1 MFLSFS
7 ALVTDGWSF
16 SVLLERLF
24 VIYSN
29 LLNDVQ
35 TEVHAD
41 NLLAAFPLMV
51 NNAANAI
58 PQKDPA
64 HNAVTSYTFMLSR
77 QESDRIQNRANLS
90 RMTQSQY
97 FEKAVTSLAERFSAS
112 RVLIYESGRDIDID
126 VSTTVGPFSHL
137 RQIIA
142 SEINNHL
149 PNDFYYVY
157 ENYPRESED
166 RLRKDK
172 IREFKERGVWR
183 RPLLPPA
190 ASIGIIVDMADG
202 SYSIDILIRS
212 NTKDEATSKRATD
225 ILNSLKEELY

>member
-1 MFLSFS
+1 
-7 ALVTDGWSF
+7 
-16 SVLLERLF
+16 
-24 VIYSN
+24 
-29 LLNDVQ
+29 
-35 TEVHAD
+35 
-41 NLLAAFPLMV
+41 
-51 NNAANAI
+51 
-58 PQKDPA
+58 
-64 HNAVTSYTFMLSR
+64 
-77 QESDRIQNRANLS
+77 
-90 RMTQSQY
+90 MTQSQY